1 MVMFSLRPVAL
12 SGRRSCRSG
21 AVSVAEEIS
30 LDFAPIPEG
39 FTVLE
44 GVMAFKCIDESGHV
58 RLVERMTNGLSRWEA
73 LGMTITMADTLRREL
88 LDSTASPD
96 DD

>member
-1 MVMFSLRPVAL
+1 M
-12 SGRRSCRSG
+12 
-21 AVSVAEEIS
+21 AENIS
-30 LDFAPIPEG
+30 LEFAPIPEG

-58 RLVERMTNGLSRWEA
+58 RLVERMTNGLSPWEA
-73 LGMTITMADTLRREL
+73 LGMVTTMGDTLRHSL
-88 LDSTASPD
+88 LGSVAGPD